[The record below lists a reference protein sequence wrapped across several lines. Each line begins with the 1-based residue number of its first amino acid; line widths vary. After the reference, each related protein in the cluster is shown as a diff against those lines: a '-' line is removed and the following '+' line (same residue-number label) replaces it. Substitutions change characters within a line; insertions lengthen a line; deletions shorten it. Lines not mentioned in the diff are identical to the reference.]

1 VILPGWDSI
10 AALTKTHRFF
20 EIGGIVC
27 LGLLV
32 LFEAFTYVY
41 GRRLEVLS
49 ATAQKQILDDALG
62 RQSDQLKS
70 EYGHEMEVIRGQAD
84 SLAKELSAKKQLEE
98 EAERVRRTPPKIM
111 VGLEPVGKGKVN
123 ISFVS
128 QNLIPFEYRY
138 DICTKDSVI
147 VAGVPLAMSK
157 VYPRTDH
164 ATFSIPV
171 DIQLDRVKD
180 NYLEFHFRF
189 QSLSYDELHLAGHA
203 GQITV
208 KYLISPDGI
217 SLQPISH
224 GP

>member
-1 VILPGWDSI
+1 VILPEWDSI
-10 AALTKTHRFF
+10 VAVAKIHRFF

-32 LFEAFTYVY
+32 LFEAFAYRY

-49 ATAQKQILDDALG
+49 AAAQKQILDEALG

-70 EYGHEMEVIRGQAD
+70 EYGREMEVIRGQAD

-98 EAERVRRTPPKIM
+98 EAERVRRTPPKIAG
-111 VGLEPVGKGKVN
+111 GLTPVGKGKVN
-123 ISFVS
+123 ITVVS

-138 DICTKDSVI
+138 DICTKDNVI
-147 VAGVPLAMSK
+147 VAGYPTAMSK
-157 VYPRTDH
+157 VYPRADH
-164 ATFSIPV
+164 ATVSVPA

-180 NYLEFHFRF
+180 NYLEFHFTF
-189 QSLSYDELHLAGHA
+189 KSLSFDELHLAGHA

-217 SLQPISH
+217 SLQPI
-224 GP
+224 PND